1 MTVSRNAFLDTNYT
15 PRAALLLDLVLL
27 LLHFHTDVKG
37 GLREQGSWMKT
48 TMIWHHSAHFLSC
61 VAVDPEPDSG
71 AEGGEDPAAAGADA
85 AGDRGDSASAAASQQ
100 RILHAEL
107 PEQKTLLH
115 LVVMCVYSLII
126 VAFFGGILGT
136 NQSRNNW
143 WQTRNSEGKH
153 CLVYSHTVWTH
164 TKPRSEWPAC

>member
-1 MTVSRNAFLDTNYT
+1 
-15 PRAALLLDLVLL
+15 
-27 LLHFHTDVKG
+27 
-37 GLREQGSWMKT
+37 MKT

-115 LVVMCVYSLII
+115 LVLMCEYSLDLSC
-126 VAFFGGILGT
+126 VFSLGF
-136 NQSRNNW
+136 W
-143 WQTRNSEGKH
+143 EQTRVGITDDEK
-153 CLVYSHTVWTH
+153 
-164 TKPRSEWPAC
+164 